1 LREGKP
7 VGIIDFDAA
16 APGERLQDVGYAL
29 FLWLNLGS
37 DGRQSPNKYA
47 GSRSSVVPMRLT
59 PATR

>member
-37 DGRQSPNKYA
+37 DGPPVTKYA